1 MDPDLAITI
10 CFVSEVVLFALVF
23 AFYLAHEAHNN
34 AHAERATAPERRGRQ
49 KEIS

>member
-10 CFVSEVVLFALVF
+10 SFVFEVVLFALVF
-23 AFYLAHEAHNN
+23 AFYLAHEAHN
-34 AHAERATAPERRGRQ
+34 AHAERATAPERRSRR